1 MRCRWPRERW
11 ELRKAAAEPSQL
23 CAGVLGL
30 SRLCAAARVSAG
42 DGHEGKGMALLP
54 EASGAG
60 SDAGDA
66 VMLQPLSSTAEPRV
80 AAPCQGD
87 RAGHGV
93 PQRDVLGV
101 WQLCLW
107 QHRLPA
113 KPLSVDGG
121 KCAIS
126 WFGSSEFS

>member
-1 MRCRWPRERW
+1 
-11 ELRKAAAEPSQL
+11 
-23 CAGVLGL
+23 
-30 SRLCAAARVSAG
+30 
-42 DGHEGKGMALLP
+42 MALLP